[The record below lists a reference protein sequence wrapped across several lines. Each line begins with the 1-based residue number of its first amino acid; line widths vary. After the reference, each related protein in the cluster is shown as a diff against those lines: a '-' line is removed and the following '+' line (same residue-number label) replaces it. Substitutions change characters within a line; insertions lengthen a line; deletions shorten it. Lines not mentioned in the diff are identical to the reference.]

1 MAHARLLLAAI
12 LVLPR
17 LVLACEPAPAAAS
30 PFDGLCGVLS
40 GTCTRAPHVA
50 VLSAF
55 PTEQRMLR
63 AAAAVTERVE
73 IDGRPVLLGRLAGQ
87 PVALTLTGIGLVNA
101 AAATEALVAHLDL
114 SAIVFSGVAG
124 SPFRIGDVIVPATW
138 TDAASRSFAVDPG
151 LLAEAET
158 VAASAPALER
168 CTPVPPNPPSAEVC
182 LPHVPGVIVGG
193 SGQSSDPFRGKSL
206 PCQSGGGEIFGC
218 DTEALA
224 TAREE
229 SAPVAI
235 DEESAAVAAVA
246 SAHGVPFLIVRGVS
260 DGAGDPLGLPGFP
273 AQFFAYYRLAADN
286 AATVVMRLLETLPT
300 SGTSSGPV
308 RAGPASA
315 CAFERAAAP
324 ACQGVSAPRRV
335 GQLVSRA
342 CALRARAADMQAD
355 RLARSLP
362 ARGGTRQ
369 APRAPFL
376 LRRCPGRAPSCGG
389 GSRLGREIDGYFT
402 LGKPATMRRYSSSVK
417 AREVSMRTLP
427 FEPSA
432 SDSFTAVSS
441 SGASAS
447 TTASYFPV
455 TR

>member
-1 MAHARLLLAAI
+1 
-12 LVLPR
+12 
-17 LVLACEPAPAAAS
+17 
-30 PFDGLCGVLS
+30 
-40 GTCTRAPHVA
+40 
-50 VLSAF
+50 
-55 PTEQRMLR
+55 
-63 AAAAVTERVE
+63 
-73 IDGRPVLLGRLAGQ
+73 
-87 PVALTLTGIGLVNA
+87 VNA
-101 AAATEALVAHLDL
+101 AAATEALIAHLDL

-124 SPFRIGDVIVPATW
+124 SPFRIGDVVVPATW

-168 CTPVPPNPPSAEVC
+168 CTPVPPNPPGAEVC

-193 SGQSSDPFRGKSL
+193 SGQSSDPFGGKSL
-206 PCQSGGGEIFGC
+206 PCQPGGGEIFGC

-286 AATVVMRLLETLPT
+286 AATVVMRLLETQLPT

-342 CALRARAADMQAD
+342 CALRAQAAEMPAD
-355 RLARSLP
+355 RL
-362 ARGGTRQ
+362 TR
-369 APRAPFL
+369 RAAVRFRHAAAL
-376 LRRCPGRAPSCGG
+376 VRHRRLPSCCAAALAA
-389 GSRLGREIDGYFT
+389 RLR
-402 LGKPATMRRYSSSVK
+402 A
-417 AREVSMRTLP
+417 A
-427 FEPSA
+427 A
-432 SDSFTAVSS
+432 AAVSA
-441 SGASAS
+441 GK
-447 TTASYFPV
+447 
-455 TR
+455 

>member
-1 MAHARLLLAAI
+1 VAHARLLLAAI

-40 GTCTRAPHVA
+40 GACTRAPHVA

-55 PTEQRMLR
+55 PAEQRMLR

-101 AAATEALVAHLDL
+101 AAATEALIAHLDL

-124 SPFRIGDVIVPATW
+124 SPFRIGDVVVPATW

-158 VAASAPALER
+158 VAASAPALMR
-168 CTPVPPNPPSAEVC
+168 CTPVPPNPPGAEVC
-182 LPHVPGVIVGG
+182 LPHVPGVSVGG
-193 SGQSSDPFRGKSL
+193 SGQSSDPFGGKSL
-206 PCQSGGGEIFGC
+206 PCQPGGGEIFGC

-300 SGTSSGPV
+300 SGTASGPV
-308 RAGPASA
+308 RTGPASA
-315 CAFERAAAP
+315 CAFERAAAS
-324 ACQGVSAPRRV
+324 ACEGVSAPRRV

-342 CALRARAADMQAD
+342 CALRARAAEM
-355 RLARSLP
+355 
-362 ARGGTRQ
+362 
-369 APRAPFL
+369 
-376 LRRCPGRAPSCGG
+376 
-389 GSRLGREIDGYFT
+389 
-402 LGKPATMRRYSSSVK
+402 
-417 AREVSMRTLP
+417 
-427 FEPSA
+427 
-432 SDSFTAVSS
+432 
-441 SGASAS
+441 
-447 TTASYFPV
+447 
-455 TR
+455 

>member
-158 VAASAPALER
+158 VAASAPALGR
-168 CTPVPPNPPSAEVC
+168 CTPVPPNPPGAEVC

-193 SGQSSDPFRGKSL
+193 SGQSSDPFGGKSL
-206 PCQSGGGEIFGC
+206 PCQPGGGEIFGC

-369 APRAPFL
+369 APPAPFL

>member
-55 PTEQRMLR
+55 PAEQRMLR

-158 VAASAPALER
+158 VAASAPALGR
-168 CTPVPPNPPSAEVC
+168 CTPVPPNPPGAEVC

-193 SGQSSDPFRGKSL
+193 SGQSSDPFGGKSL

-369 APRAPFL
+369 APPAPFL

>member
-55 PTEQRMLR
+55 PAEQRMLR

-101 AAATEALVAHLDL
+101 AAATEALIAHLDL

-168 CTPVPPNPPSAEVC
+168 CTPVPPNPPGAEVC

-193 SGQSSDPFRGKSL
+193 SGQSSDPFGGKSL
-206 PCQSGGGEIFGC
+206 PCQPGGGEIFGC

-355 RLARSLP
+355 RLAR
-362 ARGGTRQ
+362 
-369 APRAPFL
+369 RAAVRFRHAAAL
-376 LRRCPGRAPSCGG
+376 VRHRRLPSCCAAALAA
-389 GSRLGREIDGYFT
+389 RLR
-402 LGKPATMRRYSSSVK
+402 A
-417 AREVSMRTLP
+417 A
-427 FEPSA
+427 A
-432 SDSFTAVSS
+432 AAVSA
-441 SGASAS
+441 GK
-447 TTASYFPV
+447 
-455 TR
+455 

>member
-101 AAATEALVAHLDL
+101 AAATEALIAHLDL

-158 VAASAPALER
+158 VAASAPALMR
-168 CTPVPPNPPSAEVC
+168 CTPVPPNPPGAEVC
-182 LPHVPGVIVGG
+182 LPHVPGVSVGG
-193 SGQSSDPFRGKSL
+193 SGQSSDPFGGKSL
-206 PCQSGGGEIFGC
+206 PCQPGGGEIFGC

-235 DEESAAVAAVA
+235 DEESAAVAAVV
-246 SAHGVPFLIVRGVS
+246 SAHGVSFLIVRGVS

-300 SGTSSGPV
+300 SGASSGPV

-342 CALRARAADMQAD
+342 CALRARAAEM
-355 RLARSLP
+355 
-362 ARGGTRQ
+362 
-369 APRAPFL
+369 
-376 LRRCPGRAPSCGG
+376 
-389 GSRLGREIDGYFT
+389 
-402 LGKPATMRRYSSSVK
+402 
-417 AREVSMRTLP
+417 
-427 FEPSA
+427 
-432 SDSFTAVSS
+432 
-441 SGASAS
+441 
-447 TTASYFPV
+447 
-455 TR
+455 